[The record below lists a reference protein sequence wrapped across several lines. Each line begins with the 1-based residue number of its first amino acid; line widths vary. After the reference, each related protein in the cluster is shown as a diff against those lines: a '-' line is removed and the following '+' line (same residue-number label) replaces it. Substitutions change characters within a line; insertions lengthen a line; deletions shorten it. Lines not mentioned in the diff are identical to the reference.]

1 MKYLIISLFI
11 ITSCS
16 RPNGRFDITDFGAKG
31 DSTTL
36 NTKAIQDAIGQASE
50 SGGGTVVVPPGIY
63 LTGTVFLR
71 SNITLHIEAG
81 ATLLGSPDI
90 AHYAEMSW
98 GHNRDRQPYH
108 LIVAKDAENISIE
121 GMGTI
126 DGNGEFFWEEYEK
139 DAEGKM
145 VVPRWLKPK
154 ELKVSPLIEI
164 WRCRN
169 VQVKDV
175 TIKTGGGWN
184 LHLYDSDVCKVTNV
198 NIINNL
204 YSPNSDGIDI
214 TGCSDVMIS
223 GCYIKTCD
231 DAICLKTTED
241 SRECRRVT
249 VTNCVLETLCVGL
262 KMGCLESVKDMS
274 DVTFSNCVI
283 HKSSRAIGIYV
294 KEGAWYDRINISNIT
309 ANTNAPLIF
318 NRPLQLMVEKQT
330 PQSSMGKITNVT
342 VSNFTCQT
350 EGRILLTCEKGGF
363 IENVILRDIVLN
375 YAFIENPQPMIPGS
389 GSSQFPK
396 YEKHPEAGGALA
408 AVVAENITNL
418 VIDNLMIGWP
428 QTDRIP
434 EAWTYPERIENGTD
448 RIHRFDY
455 SKSRQTEF
463 NILWG
468 RNLKGGYIRTPLA
481 QPSSMALSGF
491 DLQQST
497 IQLIK

>member
-1 MKYLIISLFI
+1 MKYLILSLLALA
-11 ITSCS
+11 SCS
-16 RPNGRFDITDFGAKG
+16 YSGDRFDITRFGAKG
-31 DSTTL
+31 DGKTL
-36 NTKAIQDAIGQASE
+36 NTQSIQDAIDQVARE
-50 SGGGTVVVPPGIY
+50 GGGTVIIPPGIY

-71 SNITLHIEAG
+71 SNVTLHVKAG

-90 AHYAEMSW
+90 TDYKEISW

-108 LIVAKDAENISIE
+108 LIVAKDVENVSIE

-126 DGNGEFFWEEYEK
+126 DGNGAFFWQEYEK
-139 DAEGKM
+139 DANGKM
-145 VVPRWLKPK
+145 IVPRWLKPK

-164 WRCRN
+164 WQCRN

-198 NIINNL
+198 NIVNNL

-214 TGCSDVMIS
+214 TGCYDVMIS

-249 VTNCVLETLCVGL
+249 VTNCILETLCVGL

-283 HKSSRAIGIYV
+283 NKSSRAIGIYV
-294 KEGAWYDRINISNIT
+294 KEGAWYNRINISNIT

-318 NRPLQLMVEKQT
+318 NRPLQLMVEKRT
-330 PQSSMGKITNVT
+330 PESPMGKITNVT

-350 EGRILLTCEKGGF
+350 EGRILLTCEKGGS
-363 IENVILRDIVLN
+363 IENVVLRDILLN

-396 YEKHPEAGGALA
+396 FDKHPEAGGALA
-408 AVVAENITNL
+408 AVVAENITRL
-418 VIDNLMIGWP
+418 VVDNLMIEWP
-428 QTDRIP
+428 QTDIIP
-434 EAWTYPERIENGTD
+434 LAWTYPERIENGTD

-455 SKSRQTEF
+455 SKSRQAELSV
-463 NILWG
+463 LWG
-468 RNLKGGYIRTPLA
+468 RNLEEGYIRSPLA
-481 QPSSMALSGF
+481 QPSSKAVPAF
-491 DLQQST
+491 NIQQST
-497 IQLIK
+497 IKIFQ